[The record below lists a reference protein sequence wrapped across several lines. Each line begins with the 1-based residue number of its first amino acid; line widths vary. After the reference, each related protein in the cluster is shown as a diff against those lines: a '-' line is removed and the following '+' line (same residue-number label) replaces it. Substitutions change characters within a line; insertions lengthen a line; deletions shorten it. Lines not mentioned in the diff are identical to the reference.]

1 METNDIGW
9 LNTDGWMQEYAALQ
23 KQQRARQQS
32 DNMSEHP
39 AGFEQQLA
47 ELQLRSSDE
56 SSGDPSSSDASSADN
71 HAAQAHG
78 RTQRANVGGSVPS
91 RSNLRDNW
99 FSSTHYS
106 VDLPRAHLGGS
117 AAEASRSD
125 LRDRLFSSTRYT
137 ALSEAQPAARTK
149 NSKSWGLWS
158 RVKSAVGKVFGGS
171 RREKSSGGAAS
182 YVVVHS
188 ELRMDF
194 AKRRR
199 AIEPFESDTVLIS
212 RIMRASVGSSTFNTA
227 QRHAS
232 HLRNFSAWLNEHQR
246 GSIADRLN
254 QHGLEDDARDYA
266 QDVDPAGSKN
276 IKDQIIEAL
285 ENLRHADLP
294 PAEITDDER
303 LISEFKEAGKSAG
316 CGRSTVSRWVHNLH
330 NFRTWLRPTT
340 LTLSSLLDRPDE
352 LKRLATLYVEEGG
365 KKGVHPALTVLQE
378 SHIAK
383 AEGRPANFNLHPQ
396 QRLAEPP
403 AEDKA
408 IMERFKAAAMQA
420 GAHLP
425 TIDDNL
431 VHLKKFANWLR
442 ENNKEPL
449 APRFRDEALADDIDE
464 YKAQGN
470 DPEDRLHSSLTN
482 LRRLGSGE
490 ENIQQ
495 IGPGPRLM
503 GPRLLSPHPEDAGVI
518 DNMFVQALR
527 NLGDSTSEQ
536 RQPFH
541 ETASRLRG
549 FSDWLRREDRS
560 SIVGRL
566 RGTGQQHALDED
578 VKNFRRTKA
587 SAKVHEK
594 DLTMLRNY
602 LQLVEANKALGVS
615 LPQQTVGPFG
625 QADLQEPAGSNS
637 TWSWMRDLPTP
648 PSESEWPPMVGPF
661 GQAGLQEPA
670 GSSSSWS
677 VQPPSYFDFPTP
689 RGEPA
694 WSSDVYRD
702 LDSFTGL
709 PSTPQEMRDDA
720 QSAPVLSPAGRPP
733 FFIGPS
739 GMPQEPAGSNSTWS
753 WMRDLPTPPSES
765 EWPPMVGPFGQAGLQ
780 EPAGSSS
787 SWSVQPPSY
796 FDFPTPR
803 GEPAWSSDVYRDL
816 DSFTGLPSTPQEMR
830 DDAQSAPVISP
841 AGRPAFYVG
850 PSGVLEELEDIGH
863 LVGKNWQHG
872 SRPVS
877 DSLLDV
883 LDNNGVLPTQFSGPR
898 QVSINGETY
907 SITLGPR
914 GDRDAQFVH
923 HPRPSLA
930 PAAQIGT
937 SVTGASSGDRSGRVL
952 GPIQWLGDEHIQR
965 DYELLTQ
972 QLQESNPDLAART
985 RFVDPLIAQML
996 RSDSNEVAQQALGWL
1011 SHHTA
1016 DFLFLPVNN
1025 AGAAIE
1031 ERGSHWSLLLVDQRD
1046 RENPVA
1052 YHYDSYLPGPNTGF
1066 AVMLARR
1073 LRATPQHAP
1082 IRQQSNGYDCG
1093 VFVLDGTRELVR
1105 RLAATRQPDLNLNN
1119 LVIDRRAL
1127 QDRLGADVGFN

>member
-149 NSKSWGLWS
+149 NSKSRGLWS

-316 CGRSTVSRWVHNLH
+316 GGRTTVSRWAGNLYKFH
-330 NFRTWLRPTT
+330 TWLRAKT

-352 LKRLATLYVEEGG
+352 LTRLATRYVEEGG
-365 KKGVHPALTVLQE
+365 KKDVHPALTALQE
-378 SHIAK
+378 FHIAK

-396 QRLAEPP
+396 QRLAGPP
-403 AEDKA
+403 TEDTA
-408 IMERFKAAAMQA
+408 LMERFKAAAMQA
-420 GAHLP
+420 GAHEP
-425 TIDDNL
+425 TIERNL

-470 DPEDRLHSSLTN
+470 DPENRLHSSLTN

-518 DNMFVQALR
+518 ENMFVQALR

-625 QADLQEPAGSNS
+625 QADL
-637 TWSWMRDLPTP
+637 
-648 PSESEWPPMVGPF
+648 
-661 GQAGLQEPA
+661 
-670 GSSSSWS
+670 
-677 VQPPSYFDFPTP
+677 
-689 RGEPA
+689 
-694 WSSDVYRD
+694 
-702 LDSFTGL
+702 
-709 PSTPQEMRDDA
+709 
-720 QSAPVLSPAGRPP
+720 
-733 FFIGPS
+733 
-739 GMPQEPAGSNSTWS
+739 QEPAGSNSTWS

>member
-1 METNDIGW
+1 
-9 LNTDGWMQEYAALQ
+9 
-23 KQQRARQQS
+23 
-32 DNMSEHP
+32 
-39 AGFEQQLA
+39 
-47 ELQLRSSDE
+47 
-56 SSGDPSSSDASSADN
+56 
-71 HAAQAHG
+71 
-78 RTQRANVGGSVPS
+78 
-91 RSNLRDNW
+91 
-99 FSSTHYS
+99 
-106 VDLPRAHLGGS
+106 
-117 AAEASRSD
+117 
-125 LRDRLFSSTRYT
+125 
-137 ALSEAQPAARTK
+137 
-149 NSKSWGLWS
+149 
-158 RVKSAVGKVFGGS
+158 
-171 RREKSSGGAAS
+171 
-182 YVVVHS
+182 
-188 ELRMDF
+188 MDF

-316 CGRSTVSRWVHNLH
+316 GGRTTVSRWAGNLYKFH
-330 NFRTWLRPTT
+330 TWLRAKT

-352 LKRLATLYVEEGG
+352 LTRLATRYVEEGG
-365 KKGVHPALTVLQE
+365 KKDVHPALTALQE
-378 SHIAK
+378 FHIAK

-396 QRLAEPP
+396 QRLAGPP
-403 AEDKA
+403 TEDTA
-408 IMERFKAAAMQA
+408 LMERFKAAAMQA
-420 GAHLP
+420 GAHEP
-425 TIDDNL
+425 TIERNL

-470 DPEDRLHSSLTN
+470 DPENRLHSSLTN

-518 DNMFVQALR
+518 ENMFVQALR

-625 QADLQEPAGSNS
+625 QADL
-637 TWSWMRDLPTP
+637 
-648 PSESEWPPMVGPF
+648 
-661 GQAGLQEPA
+661 
-670 GSSSSWS
+670 
-677 VQPPSYFDFPTP
+677 
-689 RGEPA
+689 
-694 WSSDVYRD
+694 
-702 LDSFTGL
+702 
-709 PSTPQEMRDDA
+709 
-720 QSAPVLSPAGRPP
+720 
-733 FFIGPS
+733 
-739 GMPQEPAGSNSTWS
+739 QEPAGSNSTWS

>member
-1 METNDIGW
+1 
-9 LNTDGWMQEYAALQ
+9 MQEYAALQ

-149 NSKSWGLWS
+149 NSKSRGLWS

-316 CGRSTVSRWVHNLH
+316 GGRTTVSRWAGNLYKFH
-330 NFRTWLRPTT
+330 TWLRAKT

-352 LKRLATLYVEEGG
+352 LTRLATRYVEEGG
-365 KKGVHPALTVLQE
+365 KKDVHPALTALQE
-378 SHIAK
+378 FHIAK

-396 QRLAEPP
+396 QRLAGPP
-403 AEDKA
+403 TEDTA
-408 IMERFKAAAMQA
+408 LMERFKAAAMQA
-420 GAHLP
+420 GAHEP
-425 TIDDNL
+425 TIERNL

-470 DPEDRLHSSLTN
+470 DPKNRLHSSLTN

-518 DNMFVQALR
+518 ENMFVQALR

-709 PSTPQEMRDDA
+709 PSTPQELRDDA
-720 QSAPVLSPAGRPP
+720 QSVPVGGAAAKPP
-733 FFIGPS
+733 FFSGPS
-739 GMPQEPAGSNSTWS
+739 DAPA
-753 WMRDLPTPPSES
+753 R
-765 EWPPMVGPFGQAGLQ
+765 
-780 EPAGSSS
+780 
-787 SWSVQPPSY
+787 
-796 FDFPTPR
+796 
-803 GEPAWSSDVYRDL
+803 SSDIYRGLAPFVD
-816 DSFTGLPSTPQEMR
+816 LPSTPQEMR

-1073 LRATPQHAP
+1073 LRATPQQAP